1 MKITG
6 ELLKAERIK
15 RDLTVQDI
23 AQALKLSART
33 ITLIEAGDLEQLPSK
48 TFVRGFVKG
57 YADYLKID
65 SDIVMKQFQE
75 EMGTT
80 HPVPKTPPPGMK
92 PESKKTLTPS
102 ASDSH
107 LSKRNIIYFSVV
119 TVLVLLVILTNKI
132 ISHYQ
137 NEVIAESISQ
147 NQAPADS
154 SAEAVSA
161 ASVAANPEDQM
172 MTVAASQP
180 IQSAAQST
188 SQPQATLT
196 ENQKPI
202 EALPAA
208 AAVAKPSE
216 PPAVKSKAQPVEV
229 LIEAKKDGQIE
240 YAKGNTSDFKKISL
254 KANTYQILKSASGL
268 HLRASD
274 GSLFNITV
282 NGINK
287 GSMSSQSKSVE
298 MTF

>member
-6 ELLKAERIK
+6 ELLKAERLK
-15 RDLTVQDI
+15 KDLTVQDI

-33 ITLIEAGDLEQLPSK
+33 ITLIEAGDLDQLPSK

-65 SDIVMKQFQE
+65 SDLVMKQFQE

-80 HPVPKTPPPGMK
+80 HPVPKVPPPGMK
-92 PESKKTLTPS
+92 TENKKVMT
-102 ASDSH
+102 ARVSDNH
-107 LSKRNIIYFSVV
+107 LSKKNIVYFSVV
-119 TVLVLLVILTNKI
+119 TILVLLVVAANKI

-137 NEVIAESISQ
+137 NEVIAESITQ
-147 NQAPADS
+147 NQTAI
-154 SAEAVSA
+154 EASNEVVSA
-161 ASVAANPEDQM
+161 ASVPLIPEEQL
-172 MTVAASQP
+172 TEVAASQT
-180 IQSAAQST
+180 IQSA
-188 SQPQATLT
+188 SQPIVAKETP
-196 ENQKPI
+196 KI
-202 EALPAA
+202 EETTAI
-208 AAVAKPSE
+208 VTKPSE
-216 PPAVKSKAQPVEV
+216 MPAVKSKAQPVEI
-229 LIEAKKDGQIE
+229 LIEAKKDGIIE

-268 HLRASD
+268 HLKTTD

-287 GSMSSQSKSVE
+287 GSMSTQNKSVE

>member
-80 HPVPKTPPPGMK
+80 HPVPKTPPPGMRA
-92 PESKKTLTPS
+92 ESKKTLTPS
-102 ASDSH
+102 VSDSH

-132 ISHYQ
+132 VNHYQ

-147 NQAPADS
+147 NQAPADTT
-154 SAEAVSA
+154 AEAVSA
-161 ASVAANPEDQM
+161 ASVATNPEEQM

-180 IQSAAQST
+180 VQSSAQST
-188 SQPQATLT
+188 IQPQTTLT

-202 EALPAA
+202 EAPTAA
-208 AAVAKPSE
+208 ATAKPSE
-216 PPAVKSKAQPVEV
+216 PPAVKSKALPVEV

-268 HLRASD
+268 HLKTSD

>member
-80 HPVPKTPPPGMK
+80 HPVPKTPPPGMR
-92 PESKKTLTPS
+92 PESKKTLAPS
-102 ASDSH
+102 VSDNH

-147 NQAPADS
+147 NQTPADS

-161 ASVAANPEDQM
+161 ASVSANPEEQM
-172 MTVAASQP
+172 QTVTASQP
-180 IQSAAQST
+180 AQSASQST

-196 ENQKPI
+196 DNQKPI
-202 EALPAA
+202 EGLV
-208 AAVAKPSE
+208 AAVVTKPSE
-216 PPAVKSKAQPVEV
+216 PPTVKSKAQPIEV

-268 HLRASD
+268 HLKTSD

-287 GSMSSQSKSVE
+287 GSMSSQGKSVE

>member
-6 ELLKAERIK
+6 ELLKAERLK
-15 RDLTVQDI
+15 KDLTVQDI

-33 ITLIEAGDLEQLPSK
+33 IKLIEAGDLDQLPSK

-57 YADYLKID
+57 YADYLKIN

-80 HPVPKTPPPGMK
+80 HPVPKVPPPGLK
-92 PESKKTLTPS
+92 TENKKVINTRV
-102 ASDSH
+102 SDNH
-107 LSKRNIIYFSVV
+107 LSKKNIVYFSVV
-119 TVLVLLVILTNKI
+119 TILVLLVVAANKV

-137 NEVIAESISQ
+137 NEVIAESITQ
-147 NQAPADS
+147 NQTAIDS
-154 SAEAVSA
+154 STEVVSAGSVTLNPEEQLIEVAVS
-161 ASVAANPEDQM
+161 Q
-172 MTVAASQP
+172 TVQSASQP
-180 IQSAAQST
+180 IAVQE
-188 SQPQATLT
+188 TLKT
-196 ENQKPI
+196 AE
-202 EALPAA
+202 PAA
-208 AAVAKPSE
+208 IVAKPSE
-216 PPAVKSKAQPVEV
+216 MPTVKSKAQPVEI
-229 LIEAKKDGQIE
+229 LIEAKKDGTLE

-268 HLRASD
+268 HLKTTD

-287 GSMSSQSKSVE
+287 GSMSTHNKSVE

>member
-15 RDLTVQDI
+15 KDLTVQDI
-23 AQALKLSART
+23 AQALKLSSRT
-33 ITLIEAGDLEQLPSK
+33 ITLIETGDLEQLPSK

-80 HPVPKTPPPGMK
+80 HPVPKTPPPGMR
-92 PESKKTLTPS
+92 PENKKVITPS
-102 ASDSH
+102 VSDNR

-137 NEVIAESISQ
+137 NEVIAESITKSQ
-147 NQAPADS
+147 TLSDS
-154 SAEAVSA
+154 AAEAVSA
-161 ASVAANPEDQM
+161 ASVATNPEEQN

-180 IQSAAQST
+180 VQSATQLDNQS
-188 SQPQATLT
+188 PATLT

-202 EALPAA
+202 EAAA
-208 AAVAKPSE
+208 AVVAKPSGE
-216 PPAVKSKAQPVEV
+216 KSKAQPIEV

-268 HLRASD
+268 HLKTSD